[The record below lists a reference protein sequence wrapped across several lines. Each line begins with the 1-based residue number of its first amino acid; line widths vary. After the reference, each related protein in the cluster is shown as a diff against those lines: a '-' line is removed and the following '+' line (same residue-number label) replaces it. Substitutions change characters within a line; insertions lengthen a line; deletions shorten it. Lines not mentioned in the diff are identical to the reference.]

1 FTAIGNPDF
10 EPFLS
15 AGNVPVVEQPGK
27 ATNGTVTLE
36 LELPGGVETYAF
48 ETKTIGSGLLPW
60 DCDKVPA
67 SGAQHAK
74 AICTRS
80 DSVPS
85 EGAYPPLT
93 VAVALGPDAPDT
105 AIAKATAFGGGA
117 PASASAMD
125 EFVFDPFKEFGL
137 VPGSFKAAL
146 LDCAGDEYM
155 QAGGHPCSGAAD
167 IVLTQKR

>member
-1 FTAIGNPDF
+1 RDGEPAPGAVTTPTATTSRYALTAADVSAPAPPAVFQCIATAVNAGGAVIVESEERDTASPAPAFTAIGTPDF

-67 SGAQHAK
+67 SG
-74 AICTRS
+74 
-80 DSVPS
+80 
-85 EGAYPPLT
+85 
-93 VAVALGPDAPDT
+93 
-105 AIAKATAFGGGA
+105 
-117 PASASAMD
+117 
-125 EFVFDPFKEFGL
+125 
-137 VPGSFKAAL
+137 
-146 LDCAGDEYM
+146 
-155 QAGGHPCSGAAD
+155 
-167 IVLTQKR
+167 